1 MICEE
6 LAKIDHQYVAATR
19 HIVPGLA
26 IDLIAAR
33 HVAPGLAL
41 RRYDNVEHEVEQI
54 KVNGHAKMPSGGVIR
69 AWGYGS
75 RKRLPGFD
83 DGGNYKENRRVEVR
97 LIVGDESDSDD
108 ETPW

>member
-1 MICEE
+1 M
-6 LAKIDHQYVAATR
+6 Q
-19 HIVPGLA
+19 
-26 IDLIAAR
+26 
-33 HVAPGLAL
+33 
-41 RRYDNVEHEVEQI
+41 
-54 KVNGHAKMPSGGVIR
+54 MPSGGFIR

-97 LIVGDESDSDD
+97 IIVGDESDSDE